1 MMKRHLMVEVSYQN
15 LKEKGTQNYFILVG
29 QIPFDIELETL
40 EEDGDGF
47 DREEDFIEEEY
58 MNEELEIGEDEKKIE
73 EEMTEEYLEEVLIK
87 EE

>member
-1 MMKRHLMVEVSYQN
+1 MKWATRI
-15 LKEKGTQNYFILVG
+15 LKKSDTELFILVG

>member
-1 MMKRHLMVEVSYQN
+1 
-15 LKEKGTQNYFILVG
+15 
-29 QIPFDIELETL
+29 
-40 EEDGDGF
+40 
-47 DREEDFIEEEY
+47 